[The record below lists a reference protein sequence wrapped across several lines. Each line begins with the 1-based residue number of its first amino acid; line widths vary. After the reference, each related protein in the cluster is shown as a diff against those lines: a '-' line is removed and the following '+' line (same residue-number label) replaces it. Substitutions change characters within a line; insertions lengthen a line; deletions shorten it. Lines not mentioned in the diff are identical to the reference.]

1 MTRPLYEPT
10 PPRMD
15 AYLDYGVSQLQRRPA
30 PEAGT
35 ASVCAVLFIKVF
47 SDTQQVRA
55 GDGKFIF
62 EISEDMDDFIFTSVE
77 SYVTTTSS
85 SGDPTIQIRNTT
97 TAQDMLS
104 TSCEIDSG
112 ELNSKDA
119 STQPVIDANEEVVM
133 WGDHISIDVDIAGT
147 GAKGL
152 GVILTFCPSG
162 AVS

>member
-10 PPRMD
+10 PQRTD
-15 AYLDYGVSQLQRRPA
+15 AYLNYQTEQLFRRPGVA
-30 PEAGT
+30 PTAG
-35 ASVCAVLFIKVF
+35 SGCAVLFIKVF

-62 EISEDMDDFIFTSVE
+62 MVSEDMDFFVLDSIE

-85 SGDPTIQIRNTT
+85 SGDPTIQLANS
-97 TAQDMLS
+97 TAAVDMLS
-104 TSCEIDSG
+104 TPCEIDSG
-112 ELNSKDA
+112 DLNSKDA
-119 STQPVIDANEEVVM
+119 STQPVIDVNNDQVE